1 MLHLLIKKKLAQ
13 TKWGYLDAVCPAIFS
28 FSDQLHDEINFAGLV
43 VNPFLLPN
51 ICHSW
56 GSSKDHNF
64 ISRTETWQ
72 HKKNLSKT
80 NDEIYWPQSQVTL
93 KAQTNPAVQKATIC
107 TPTAYCE
114 LRLPHKD
121 EELTKSG
128 VSLLGTCATTSKI
141 QMPWFHSDS
150 NTRTSCS
157 YHGDYPFS
165 IEALQEDTED
175 LALAIRLQS
184 LTRSDWACHEH
195 EIQQGETSSPS
206 LEVGTGSRAADLC
219 TKNLG
224 FKESLS
230 VLKSI

>member
-1 MLHLLIKKKLAQ
+1 MGISWRSL
-13 TKWGYLDAVCPAIFS
+13 TAIFS
-28 FSDQLHDEINFAGLV
+28 FSDQLHYEINFAGLV
-43 VNPFLLPN
+43 VSPFCCLIFVAHEAAARIVTSYPEA
-51 ICHSW
+51 W
-56 GSSKDHNF
+56 
-64 ISRTETWQ
+64 RY
-72 HKKNLSKT
+72 KKNLSKM
-80 NDEIYWPQSQVTL
+80 NDEIHWPQSQVTL

-141 QMPWFHSDS
+141 QIPWFHSDS
-150 NTRTSCS
+150 NTSTSCS
-157 YHGDYPFS
+157 CHSDYPFS

-175 LALAIRLQS
+175 LAPAIRLQS

-195 EIQQGETSSPS
+195 EIQHGETSSPS

-224 FKESLS
+224 FKESLR
-230 VLKSI
+230 VLQSI